1 MIRAAIFIGLFVL
14 SLGIGHGL
22 VLWRAPAVFMTL
34 AMERIAEQGVGLHA
48 FVLAPEVTPQSQSV
62 VRPAPDLAYSVC
74 RFDLSKGHVLA
85 RGAVSDG
92 YGSLSVFDG
101 NTNNVVTLSL
111 MSSDDG
117 PRAVEL
123 ALSGSSLSNS
133 EDVRFIK
140 LSSPKGL
147 VLIRRLAP
155 DDMTRSAVEEISD
168 LDECRMLSAP

>member
-1 MIRAAIFIGLFVL
+1 MIRTAIFMALFAL
-14 SLGIGHGL
+14 SLGVGHGL
-22 VLWRAPAVFMTL
+22 VLWRAPSVFMTL

-48 FVLAPEVTPQSQSV
+48 FVLAPRATPQSQSI

-92 YGSLSVFDG
+92 YGSLAVFDG

-111 MSSDDG
+111 MASDNG

-123 ALSGSSLSNS
+123 ALSGSSLASS
-133 EDVRFIK
+133 DDVVFIK
-140 LSSPKGL
+140 LSSPRGL

-155 DDMTRSAVEEISD
+155 DEGTRQAVEAISE
-168 LDECRMLSAP
+168 LDECELLSAP